1 MTIAAALAIWLGEA
15 LLVAALSARRPG
27 ARIALAL
34 SLTVLPWPAFVEAP
48 MAWRSTFAIGAFWC
62 MVRSLDFVLE
72 PAPPSFG
79 RRLLHLFA
87 LIDTRLVAR
96 SEHSVPTRW
105 WAFLVIALGAFVAAI
120 IVVRTADPADPVLHY
135 IQRWSG
141 GVMLVVAAFEALT
154 VAFRIA
160 AALLG
165 WYAPRLSHYP
175 VLAGSIAEFWSARWN
190 RVVGKVLRDRVFSP
204 LAHRGAALA
213 IWATFVVSAAFHAF
227 LAGVV
232 LLEWLPALSA
242 AAFFLLQPPLLAIE
256 RALKL
261 RRRPRVVRHLW
272 TLGALVLLSPLFI
285 EPVLRML
292 GL

>member
-1 MTIAAALAIWLGEA
+1 MTITAALAIWLGEA
-15 LLVAALSARRPG
+15 LLIAALSARRSD

-34 SLTVLPWPAFVEAP
+34 SLTVLPWPAFVEAS

-105 WAFLVIALGAFVAAI
+105 WAFLAIALGAFVAAI
-120 IVVRTADPADPVLHY
+120 IVVRTADPADAVLHY

-141 GVMLVVAAFEALT
+141 GIMLVVAAFEALT

-213 IWATFVVSAAFHAF
+213 IWVTFVVSAAFHAF

-261 RRRPRVVRHLW
+261 RRRPRVVRHVW